1 MSKKQKLVRRKLK
14 LILCREVGGGGEERL
29 DGEILLEEKT
39 LLERKLIFRGEA
51 YYQRDICVQD
61 AKGLFELFS
70 GRRPYRCFVDNCL
83 KLLQVLTCVDVI
95 LVGEVINLNHECS
108 GQI

>member
-1 MSKKQKLVRRKLK
+1 MSRRDSSVKEAKAGQKKAKAYSLS
-14 LILCREVGGGGEERL
+14 EGGGGEERL

-61 AKGLFELFS
+61 AKGLF
-70 GRRPYRCFVDNCL
+70 
-83 KLLQVLTCVDVI
+83 
-95 LVGEVINLNHECS
+95 
-108 GQI
+108 